1 MTQSQKPF
9 PKESAQMPQLA
20 YVDGRLVPLRDASVS
35 VEDRGLQFADALY
48 EVAAVLN
55 GRLLDWPAH
64 LARLRR
70 NCAAIFIDF
79 PMTDAALGAQACRL
93 LAINGHSEALL
104 YIQLSR
110 GSAKR
115 DHGFPVNPRPTLVMT
130 VRRFDFGQRIAQQA
144 TGVPV
149 ITVNDMRWQRVD
161 MKTTGLL
168 ANVLAKQDARAAG
181 AFEAWMVSADGIVRE
196 GGSTNA
202 YIVRDGT
209 IITHPLSA
217 HILPGIA
224 RAALLRLA
232 RAASMPVVERP
243 FTRDEAL
250 AADEAFLT
258 STTAPILPVVSID
271 AQPVGGGKPGPIAQR
286 LASLVWSDI
295 EHQTG
300 WRA

>member
-1 MTQSQKPF
+1 
-9 PKESAQMPQLA
+9 MPQLA
-20 YVDGRLVPLRDASVS
+20 YVAGRLVPLREASVS

-48 EVAAVLN
+48 EVAAVMN
-55 GRLLDWPAH
+55 GALLDWEAH

-79 PMTDAALGAQACRL
+79 PMTDAALTAQAKRL
-93 LAINGHSEALL
+93 VAVNGHTDALL

-115 DHGFPVNPRPTLVMT
+115 DHGFPGDACPTLVMT
-130 VRRFDFGQRIAQQA
+130 VRRFDFRQRTAQQR
-144 TGVPV
+144 TGVAV

-181 AFEAWMVSADGIVRE
+181 AFEAWLVSADGIVRE

-202 YIVRDGT
+202 YIVKNGG

-232 RAASMPVVERP
+232 RAAQMTVTERT
-243 FTRDEAL
+243 FTLDEAL
-250 AADEAFLT
+250 AADEALLT
-258 STTAPILPVVSID
+258 STTAPLLPVVRID
-271 AQPVGGGKPGPIAQR
+271 GRAIGSGTPGPVAAR
-286 LASLVWSDI
+286 LAALVGD
-295 EHQTG
+295 EVAHQTG
-300 WRA
+300 WRAT

>member
-1 MTQSQKPF
+1 
-9 PKESAQMPQLA
+9 MPQLA
-20 YVDGRLVPLRDASVS
+20 YVDGRLQPLTTASVH

-48 EVAAVLN
+48 EVAAVMN
-55 GRLLDWPAH
+55 GALLDWDAH
-64 LARLRR
+64 MARLRR

-79 PMTDAALGAQACRL
+79 PMTDAALTAQAKRL
-93 LAINGHSEALL
+93 VAVNGHADALL

-115 DHGFPVNPRPTLVMT
+115 DHGFPAAARPTLVMT
-130 VRRFDFGQRIAQQA
+130 VRRFDFVQRVAQQK
-144 TGVPV
+144 TGVGV

-181 AFEAWMVSADGIVRE
+181 AFEAWMISADGIVRE

-202 YIVRDGT
+202 YIVKSGT
-209 IITHPLSA
+209 IITHPLSQ

-224 RAALLRLA
+224 RATLLRLA
-232 RAASMPVVERP
+232 RDAQMAVEERP
-243 FTRDEAL
+243 FTLDDAL

-258 STTAPILPVVSID
+258 STTAPLLPVVRID
-271 AQPVGGGKPGPIAQR
+271 SRAVAGGTPGPVATR
-286 LASLVWSDI
+286 LAALVWD
-295 EHQTG
+295 EVARQTG

>member
-1 MTQSQKPF
+1 
-9 PKESAQMPQLA
+9 MPQLA
-20 YVDGRLVPLRDASVS
+20 YVDGRITALRDATVH

-48 EVAAVLN
+48 EVAAVMN
-55 GRLLDWPAH
+55 GELLDWEPH

-79 PMTDAALGAQACRL
+79 AMTDAALTLQAKRL
-93 LAINGHSEALL
+93 VTANGHKDALL

-110 GSAKR
+110 GVAKR
-115 DHGFPVNPRPTLVMT
+115 DHSFPAHPSASLIMT
-130 VRRFDFGQRIAQQA
+130 VRRFDFAQRIGQQK
-144 TGVPV
+144 TGVGV

-168 ANVLAKQDARAAG
+168 ANVLAKQDAKAAG
-181 AFEAWMVSADGIVRE
+181 AFEAWMVSADGTVRE

-224 RAALLRLA
+224 RATLLRLA
-232 RAASMPVVERP
+232 RDAQMTVIERP
-243 FTRDEAL
+243 FSLDEAL
-250 AADEAFLT
+250 AADEALLT
-258 STTAPILPVVSID
+258 STTAPLLPVVRID
-271 AQPVGGGKPGPIAQR
+271 GRPVGNGTPGPVAGR
-286 LASLVWSDI
+286 LAALVWDEI
-295 EHQTG
+295 ERQTG
-300 WRA
+300 WRR